1 MKNIKITFAI
11 VMAVIAIS
19 IIGLVP
25 VNAATANPFG
35 PGQPSQV
42 LTSAGTTNGPNAA
55 LNTVTNGLYPQAI
68 GSAITTNN
76 LVMVQCSAPAAMFGG
91 GGSPNGVLVGNSL
104 ALQFSAQATAA
115 TGSTNT
121 ATFVLYSSVMPPSIS
136 VGTNGAAASN
146 ANPMQVFDTVVL
158 LLNGTTTSSTNKV
171 YTSATTPAKGA
182 TPFVY
187 IYSIGCAAGATLT
200 NYSVWANGL

>member
-1 MKNIKITFAI
+1 MKWRTCTCGRCSALVWATSARGFRWLSSNSQTRINNTHQRKINKMKNIKITFAI

-25 VNAATANPFG
+25 VTAATANPFG
-35 PGQPSQV
+35 PGQPSLV

-76 LVMVQCSAPAAMFGG
+76 LVTVQCSAPAAMFGG

-104 ALQFSAQATAA
+104 ALQFSA
-115 TGSTNT
+115 
-121 ATFVLYSSVMPPSIS
+121 
-136 VGTNGAAASN
+136 
-146 ANPMQVFDTVVL
+146 
-158 LLNGTTTSSTNKV
+158 
-171 YTSATTPAKGA
+171 
-182 TPFVY
+182 
-187 IYSIGCAAGATLT
+187 
-200 NYSVWANGL
+200 